1 MERIVAAGELELR
14 RRHSSHHYADRLSTL
29 DGQPFF
35 LLSFFLLRLF
45 HCARPRDHIS
55 IDSSLPWI
63 VPLSSM
69 RQHNTQQREISIES
83 CPGWRFNPQ
92 SDSADPAG
100 RQQSADYYFLYTRVE
115 IERPA
120 GVDMLIR
127 NFISNHQHAN
137 TTNSAKR
144 KRAGR
149 LIVSAANAESLLVWL
164 PPALHYPFIRSDL
177 SSIYLPDLNVH
188 INTFPA
194 IARMRV
200 QRKRN
205 GGKKK
210 KKKKKK
216 FRRADCFLIYKAYIK
231 IIIIKK
237 SRLERRNW
245 MIFDWDIVLSCGLN
259 QRGKGEGAGAPS
271 LRWKHNV
278 SLPVGVCWATT
289 TARLLR
295 ERGWAGCLIKTGIL
309 MSNSSNGI

>member
-164 PPALHYPFIRSDL
+164 PTALHYPFIRSDL
-177 SSIYLPDLNVH
+177 SSIYLPDLNAH

-210 KKKKKK
+210 KKKISPRWLLPYIQGLHQNNNNKKEP
-216 FRRADCFLIYKAYIK
+216 L
-231 IIIIKK
+231 
-237 SRLERRNW
+237 
-245 MIFDWDIVLSCGLN
+245 
-259 QRGKGEGAGAPS
+259 GAS
-271 LRWKHNV
+271 
-278 SLPVGVCWATT
+278 
-289 TARLLR
+289 
-295 ERGWAGCLIKTGIL
+295 
-309 MSNSSNGI
+309 